1 MLSSSQG
8 LCLTWA
14 FVFSVVSP
22 QFATSNQ
29 TIKYQYR
36 DMKKFRVSH
45 RSYQEKSE
53 MRER

>member
-22 QFATSNQ
+22 QFVTSNQ
-29 TIKYQYR
+29 AIQYHYL
-36 DMKKFRVSH
+36 KNFHVSH